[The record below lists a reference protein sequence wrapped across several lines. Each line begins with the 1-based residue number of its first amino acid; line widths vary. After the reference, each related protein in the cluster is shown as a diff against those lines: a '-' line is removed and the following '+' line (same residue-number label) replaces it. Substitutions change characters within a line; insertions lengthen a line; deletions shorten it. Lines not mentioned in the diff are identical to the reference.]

1 MGEATGYG
9 VRWEQA
15 GMKQAWENVL
25 FQKILVHWVNVAES
39 LGSGRG

>member
-1 MGEATGYG
+1 MGEATDYG

-25 FQKILVHWVNVAES
+25 FQKILVHWVNVDES
-39 LGSGRG
+39 LESGRG